1 MDFDHVIA
9 LFRTNTNY
17 KMIGIFSDSI
27 VENIAVLPLV
37 LG

>member
-1 MDFDHVIA
+1 MA
-9 LFRTNTNY
+9 LTMLLLFFRTNTNY